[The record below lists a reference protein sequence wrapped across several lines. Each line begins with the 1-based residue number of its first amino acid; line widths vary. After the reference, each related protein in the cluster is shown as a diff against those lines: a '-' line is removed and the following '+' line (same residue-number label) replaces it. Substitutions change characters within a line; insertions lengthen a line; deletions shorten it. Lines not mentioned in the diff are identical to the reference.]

1 VSTNGTINKRKTGKV
16 FSINHS
22 KHKGTSKTPVK
33 TALLIKGRGLDKD
46 AHAGDGIRQV
56 SLLSIESI
64 KKQKECD
71 KVKKEPASLKAG
83 DFAENITTEGIDL
96 ANLKIGD
103 ILKIGGEAVLEISK
117 IGKECHK
124 YCAIYYKIGDCIM
137 PREGI
142 FAKVSKGGQ
151 IAVGDDIEVIKVV

>member
-1 VSTNGTINKRKTGKV
+1 MSTKETKNEIKTGRI
-16 FSINHS
+16 FSINSS
-22 KHKGTSKTPVK
+22 KHKGTPKIPVK
-33 TALLIKGRGLDKD
+33 TALLIEGHGLNKD

-71 KVKKEPASLKAG
+71 KVKKTGASLKAG

-96 ANLKIGD
+96 AGLKIGD
-103 ILKIGGEAVLEISK
+103 TLKIGTEAVLEISK

-151 IAVGDDIEVIKVV
+151 IAVGNDIEVIKVV